1 MIKTS
6 EDANK
11 YYQLVNQYID
21 EYVETWNIKPTNLKS
36 YLLGNKSNLLK
47 FIERRG
53 LSEVSNIETVLSDVI
68 DDRVSLFND
77 SIMTFENFKFLE
89 SNEFQILDLRTSLFK
104 GVQKASIEHEK
115 ILADLFD
122 VSLSQIDVINSDEH
136 TFSIDNDKIY
146 VFSNS
151 EKLILEEN
159 ILIHI
164 YNKLKDQK
172 LVINIG
178 NQLIEISS
186 DVYLKTFEDFKTKMT
201 IKDEL
206 SNYIAACLSGE
217 FKEDNAGNL
226 IITIM

>member
-1 MIKTS
+1 
-6 EDANK
+6 
-11 YYQLVNQYID
+11 
-21 EYVETWNIKPTNLKS
+21 
-36 YLLGNKSNLLK
+36 
-47 FIERRG
+47 
-53 LSEVSNIETVLSDVI
+53 
-68 DDRVSLFND
+68 
-77 SIMTFENFKFLE
+77 MTFENFKFLE

-104 GVQKASIEHEK
+104 GVQKTSIEHEK

-146 VFSNS
+146 VFSKS